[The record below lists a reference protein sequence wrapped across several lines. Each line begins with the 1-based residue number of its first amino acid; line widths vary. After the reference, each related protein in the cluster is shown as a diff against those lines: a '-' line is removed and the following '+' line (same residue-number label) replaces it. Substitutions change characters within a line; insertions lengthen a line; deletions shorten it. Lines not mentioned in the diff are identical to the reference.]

1 MRDDIKPGN
10 WDSAAA
16 LVVNAIA
23 DACKTHEIAEKKKEI
38 TVNKYVDTTFNN
50 IVEIVFHAENTD
62 KKELEE
68 MFMNLAVAGL
78 HGYSLV
84 SNETHTQSA
93 GVIYHTVLGKQK
105 MYGHGNIAR
114 FEIPGI
120 VIRMNDKLERLKNLR
135 QFNGPVLFEPVQDTW
150 LDICGYSIIAIM
162 WLRGWFL
169 LDIKKPDAETS
180 ITSGE

>member
-1 MRDDIKPGN
+1 MRDDINPGN

-16 LVVNAIA
+16 IVVNAIA
-23 DACKTHEIAEKKKEI
+23 DICKTHEISEKKKEV
-38 TVNKYVDTTFNN
+38 TVNKYVDIIFNE
-50 IVEIVFHAENTD
+50 IVEIVFHSQNID
-62 KKELEE
+62 KKDLEG

-78 HGYSLV
+78 HGYSIV
-84 SNETHTQSA
+84 SNEKHTDSA
-93 GVIYHTVLGKQK
+93 GVIYKTVLGKQK

-135 QFNGPVLFEPVQDTW
+135 GFDGPVLFEPVQDTW

>member
-1 MRDDIKPGN
+1 MRKDIKPGN
-10 WDSAAA
+10 WESASA

-23 DACKTHEIAEKKKEI
+23 DKCKENAIAKTKKESE
-38 TVNKYVDTTFNN
+38 VSEYVQSNFD
-50 IVEIVFHAENTD
+50 EIVDLAFHTKDVDAEF
-62 KKELEE
+62 LEE
-68 MFMNLAVAGL
+68 MFFNLAVAGL

-84 SNETHTQSA
+84 SKEDHKTSA
-93 GVIYHTVLGKQK
+93 AFVCNTVVGKQK

-135 QFNGPVLFEPVQDTW
+135 GFDGPVLFEPVKDTW
-150 LDICGYSIIAIM
+150 LDICGYSIIAVM

-169 LDIKKPDAETS
+169 LDIKKDDAEAS
-180 ITSGE
+180 VTSGE

>member
-1 MRDDIKPGN
+1 MRKDIRPGN

-16 LVVNAIA
+16 IVVNTIA
-23 DACKTHEIAEKKKEI
+23 DLCKSYEVATMPDESA
-38 TVNKYVDTTFNN
+38 VQSYVEFQFD
-50 IVEIVFHAENTD
+50 EIVDAVFHS
-62 KKELEE
+62 KELDEE
-68 MFMNLAVAGL
+68 SLEEQFFNLAVAAL

-84 SNETHTQSA
+84 SNESHSSSA
-93 GVIYHTVLGKQK
+93 GLIFHTVLGKQK

-114 FEIPGI
+114 FEVPGI

-135 QFNGPVLFEPVQDTW
+135 GFDGPILFEPVQDTW

-169 LDIKKPDAETS
+169 LDIKKDDAEAS
-180 ITSGE
+180 VTSGE